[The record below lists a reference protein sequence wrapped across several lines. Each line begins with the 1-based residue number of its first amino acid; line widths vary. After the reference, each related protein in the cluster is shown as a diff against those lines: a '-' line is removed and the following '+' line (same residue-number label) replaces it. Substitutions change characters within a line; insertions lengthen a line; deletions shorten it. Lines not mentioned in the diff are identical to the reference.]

1 MELIIGFIVIVLGLG
16 VLMTVYVA
24 VESVMNNILDE

>member
-1 MELIIGFIVIVLGLG
+1 MELIIGFIVIVLGVG
-16 VLMTVYVA
+16 VLMAVYVA